1 MESPPKLGL
10 ETVLGLLSQSLTHMG
25 PLTKLWVRS
34 LGMAQ
39 EGVRHIRLPSLWVNL
54 HYVLLG
60 HI

>member
-1 MESPPKLGL
+1 MESPPRLGL
-10 ETVLGLLSQSLTHMG
+10 GTVLGLLSQSLTHVG

-34 LGMAQ
+34 LGMTR
-39 EGVRHIRLPSLWVNL
+39 EGVRQIRLPGLWVSL

>member
-1 MESPPKLGL
+1 MESLPRLDLG
-10 ETVLGLLSQSLTHMG
+10 TVLGLLSQSLTHMG

-34 LGMAQ
+34 LGMAR
-39 EGVRHIRLPSLWVNL
+39 EGVRHIRLPDFWVSL